1 MSYSPANAYSS
12 MQKEGISG
20 RELEASVLSRAG
32 IMLKKVQENWD
43 DPDNYAKLSEAVKFN
58 QKVWSF
64 FQTELTDP
72 DNPLPRNLRED
83 ILNLSIFVE
92 KRLYEVLAYPDPAK
106 LTIVIEIDFN
116 LAAGLRS
123 KPADEPS
130 ATAPSGHTPF
140 ASNS

>member
-1 MSYSPANAYSS
+1 MSYSPANAYST
-12 MQKEGISG
+12 MQKEGLSG

-43 DPDNYAKLSEAVKFN
+43 DPDSYANLSEAVSFN

-72 DNPLPRNLRED
+72 ENPLPKNLRED

-92 KRLYEVLAYPDPAK
+92 KRLYEVLAYPDPEK
-106 LTIVIEIDFN
+106 LSIVIDIDFN

-123 KPADEPS
+123 KPADAPA
-130 ATAPSGHTPF
+130 ATPPSGYTPF
-140 ASNS
+140 ASNN

>member
-1 MSYSPANAYSS
+1 

-43 DPDNYAKLSEAVKFN
+43 APGRDENLHEAIKFN

-64 FQTELTDP
+64 FQAELTDP
-72 DNPLPRNLRED
+72 ENPLPKNLRED
-83 ILNLSIFVE
+83 ILSLSIFVE

-106 LTIVIEIDFN
+106 LSIVIEIDFN

-123 KPADEPS
+123 KSADAPTPASDY
-130 ATAPSGHTPF
+130 TPF
-140 ASNS
+140 ASNN